1 LRASTLPRFRPASTA
16 PSALGADKR
25 AWAARGNAGL
35 APIAPNVLESMP
47 SPRLVISVSAQT
59 IVSRAWRLIRR
70 KNVEISL
77 ERMKNLFMA

>member
-1 LRASTLPRFRPASTA
+1 
-16 PSALGADKR
+16 
-25 AWAARGNAGL
+25 
-35 APIAPNVLESMP
+35 MP